1 MVVVSDTSPISNLA
15 IVGQLELLRTVFSRI
30 IIPQAVFDELQR
42 SPVTIE
48 FGNWIEVAEA
58 TNIRL
63 VATLRSE
70 LDLGESQAIALA
82 IERRADW
89 LLIDEKKGRQVA
101 IELSLPII
109 GLLGVLLRAK
119 HEGFIDTLKPIM
131 DDLREKA
138 NFRIARNVYEHVL
151 ELAGE

>member
-1 MVVVSDTSPISNLA
+1 M
-15 IVGQLELLRTVFSRI
+15 FSRI

-42 SPVTIE
+42 SPVQIR
-48 FGNWIEVAEA
+48 FGEWIEVAQAE
-58 TNIRL
+58 NSRL
-63 VATLRSE
+63 IETLLKE
-70 LDLGESQAIALA
+70 LDAGEAHAIALA
-82 IERRADW
+82 IERRVDW

-119 HEGFIDTLKPIM
+119 HEGFIDTVKPIM
-131 DDLREKA
+131 DDLRTKA
-138 NFRIARNVYEHVL
+138 NFRIATNVYEHLL

>member
-15 IVGQLELLRTVFSRI
+15 VVGQLELLRKLFSRI
-30 IIPQAVFDELQR
+30 IIPQAVFDELQK

-89 LLIDEKKGRQVA
+89 LLIR
-101 IELSLPII
+101 
-109 GLLGVLLRAK
+109 
-119 HEGFIDTLKPIM
+119 
-131 DDLREKA
+131 
-138 NFRIARNVYEHVL
+138 
-151 ELAGE
+151 